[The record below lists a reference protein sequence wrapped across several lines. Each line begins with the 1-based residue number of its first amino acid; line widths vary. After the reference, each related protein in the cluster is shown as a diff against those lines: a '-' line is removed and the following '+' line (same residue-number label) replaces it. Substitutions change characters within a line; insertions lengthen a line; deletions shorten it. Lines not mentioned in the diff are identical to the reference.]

1 MVLMNKRFALSRIF
15 ASVFVFILS
24 WTRCEIAFRTGQYGV
39 TQEMGFMQARKV
51 LGGLDAGSYMQGGLS
66 LAEGTFRDPSNN
78 FIWELW
84 PPGMSLMNF
93 LFIKVL
99 GIGSSPLLIW
109 SFFSSLVTALLTYLL
124 FGFLKNQK
132 KSFQIFG
139 IVLIAIFLISSA
151 TQGWLLDQGI
161 MYAEGLTVLGLFL
174 TLYFMG
180 EFIQGHKLQNLVLSG
195 LGLALAVFMRSVN
208 LAIVYLL
215 IACILTLLLLKLAQI
230 FLKTRGKVITMVK
243 VGALTT
249 ITAVPITLMA
259 IWMSFR
265 ATWIPNNQYQ
275 WVTSAANSWKW
286 YWMRDSDFK
295 ETGWGIVAGIDN
307 WACQIDK
314 IVCAKIYAAPDT
326 NWDYQG
332 LSIQA
337 ILQNPISF
345 IVERIPHFWDY
356 WVLNG
361 RWLYPPQSRIP
372 ASVSLVEGLLFLCIF
387 LFALFLIA
395 KIWNK
400 CYELALLQIAIL
412 FGNLL
417 PLLIYHLEG
426 RYFLPIKLVAV
437 FIILQN
443 LHICQRL
450 QIRVFTKLRIIRF
463 GKNYN
468 NEVNV

>member
-1 MVLMNKRFALSRIF
+1 MVLLNKRFEISRIL
-15 ASVFVFILS
+15 ASIFVFFLS
-24 WTRCEIAFRTGQYGV
+24 WTRCEVAFRTGQYGV
-39 TQEMGFMQARKV
+39 TREMGFEQARKI

-93 LFIKVL
+93 LIIKVL
-99 GIGSSPLLIW
+99 GTNSSPLLIW
-109 SFFSSLVTALLTYLL
+109 SLIASLVTALLTYMLI
-124 FGFLKNQK
+124 GFLQNQIK
-132 KSFQIFG
+132 IFQIFG
-139 IVLIAIFLISSA
+139 LTLIAILLISSA

-161 MYAEGLTVLGLFL
+161 MYAEGLTVLGLFSS
-174 TLYFMG
+174 LYFMG
-180 EFIQGHKLQNLVLSG
+180 KYLEGNKPVHLAISGIALS
-195 LGLALAVFMRSVN
+195 LAVFMRSIN
-208 LAIVYLL
+208 LAIIYLL
-215 IACILTLLLLKLAQI
+215 FASVFILLLVRTVQVL
-230 FLKTRGKVITMVK
+230 FRSRGKEITVVK
-243 VGALTT
+243 VGVLTT
-249 ITAVPITLMA
+249 LTAVPILLMS
-259 IWMSFR
+259 IWMIFR
-265 ATWIPNNQYQ
+265 ATWIPNLQFQ

-295 ETGWGIVAGIDN
+295 GTGWEIVAGIDN

-314 IVCAKIYAAPDT
+314 AVCAKIYAAPDT

-337 ILQNPISF
+337 IFSNPISF
-345 IVERIPHFWDY
+345 MIERIPNFWDY

-372 ASVSLVEGLLFLCIF
+372 ASVSLAEGILFLCIF
-387 LFALFLIA
+387 LLALFSITR
-395 KIWNK
+395 IMNRS
-400 CYELALLQIAIL
+400 YEIALLQLALL

-450 QIRVFTKLRIIRF
+450 QIQLFTKPKITVLRR
-463 GKNYN
+463 KLS
-468 NEVNV
+468 

>member
-1 MVLMNKRFALSRIF
+1 MVLLNKRFEISRIL
-15 ASVFVFILS
+15 ASIFVFFLS
-24 WTRCEIAFRTGQYGV
+24 WTRCEVAFRTGQYGV
-39 TQEMGFMQARKV
+39 TREMGFEQARKI

-93 LFIKVL
+93 LIIKVL
-99 GIGSSPLLIW
+99 GTNSSPLLIW
-109 SFFSSLVTALLTYLL
+109 SLIASLVTALLTYMLI
-124 FGFLKNQK
+124 GFLQNQIK
-132 KSFQIFG
+132 IFQIFG
-139 IVLIAIFLISSA
+139 LTLIAILLISSA

-161 MYAEGLTVLGLFL
+161 MYAEGLTVLGLFSS
-174 TLYFMG
+174 LYFMG
-180 EFIQGHKLQNLVLSG
+180 KYLEANKPVHLAISG
-195 LGLALAVFMRSVN
+195 IALALAVFMRSIN
-208 LAIVYLL
+208 LAIIYLL
-215 IACILTLLLLKLAQI
+215 FASVIILLIVKTAQVLLKS
-230 FLKTRGKVITMVK
+230 KGKEITVVK
-243 VGALTT
+243 VGTLSAL
-249 ITAVPITLMA
+249 TAVPILLMS
-259 IWMSFR
+259 IWMLFR
-265 ATWIPNNQYQ
+265 STWIPNLQFQ

-295 ETGWGIVAGIDN
+295 GTGWEIVAGIDN

-314 IVCAKIYAAPDT
+314 AVCAKIYAAPDT

-337 ILQNPISF
+337 IFNNPISF
-345 IVERIPHFWDY
+345 MVERIPNFWDY

-372 ASVSLVEGLLFLCIF
+372 ASVSLAEGILFLCIF
-387 LFALFLIA
+387 LFALFSITR
-395 KIWNK
+395 IINRS
-400 CYELALLQIAIL
+400 YEIALLQLAII
-412 FGNLL
+412 FGNFL

-450 QIRVFTKLRIIRF
+450 QIQLFTKPKITVLRR
-463 GKNYN
+463 KLR
-468 NEVNV
+468 

>member
-1 MVLMNKRFALSRIF
+1 MVLLNKRFEISRIL
-15 ASVFVFILS
+15 ASIFIFFLS
-24 WTRCEIAFRTGQYGV
+24 WTRCEVAFRTGQYGV
-39 TQEMGFMQARKV
+39 TREMGFEQARKI

-93 LFIKVL
+93 LIIKVL
-99 GIGSSPLLIW
+99 GTNSSPLLIW
-109 SFFSSLVTALLTYLL
+109 SLIASLVTALLTYMLI
-124 FGFLKNQK
+124 GFLQNQIK
-132 KSFQIFG
+132 IFQIFG
-139 IVLIAIFLISSA
+139 LTLIAILLISSA

-161 MYAEGLTVLGLFL
+161 MYGEGLTVLGLFSS
-174 TLYFMG
+174 LYFMG
-180 EFIQGHKLQNLVLSG
+180 KYLEANKPVHLAVSGIALS
-195 LGLALAVFMRSVN
+195 LAVFMRSIN
-208 LAIVYLL
+208 LAIIYLL
-215 IACILTLLLLKLAQI
+215 FASVIILLIVKTAQVLLKS
-230 FLKTRGKVITMVK
+230 KGKEITVVK
-243 VGALTT
+243 VGTLSAL
-249 ITAVPITLMA
+249 TAVPILLMS
-259 IWMSFR
+259 IWMLFR
-265 ATWIPNNQYQ
+265 STWIPNLQFQ

-295 ETGWGIVAGIDN
+295 GTGWEIVAGIDN

-314 IVCAKIYAAPDT
+314 AVCAKIYAAPDT

-337 ILQNPISF
+337 IFNNPISF
-345 IVERIPHFWDY
+345 MVERIPNFWDY

-372 ASVSLVEGLLFLCIF
+372 ASVSLAEGILFLCIF
-387 LFALFLIA
+387 LFALFSITR
-395 KIWNK
+395 IMNRS
-400 CYELALLQIAIL
+400 YEIALLQLAIL
-412 FGNLL
+412 FGNFL

-450 QIRVFTKLRIIRF
+450 QIQLFTKPKITVLRR
-463 GKNYN
+463 KLR
-468 NEVNV
+468 

>member
-1 MVLMNKRFALSRIF
+1 MVLLNKRFEISRIL
-15 ASVFVFILS
+15 ASIFVFFLS
-24 WTRCEIAFRTGQYGV
+24 WTRCEVAFRTGQYGV
-39 TQEMGFMQARKV
+39 TREMGFEQARKI

-66 LAEGTFRDPSNN
+66 LAEGTFKDPSNN

-93 LFIKVL
+93 LIIKVL
-99 GIGSSPLLIW
+99 GTNSSPLLIW
-109 SFFSSLVTALLTYLL
+109 SLAASLVTALLTYMLI
-124 FGFLKNQK
+124 GFLQNLNKF
-132 KSFQIFG
+132 FQIFG
-139 IVLIAIFLISSA
+139 LTLIAILLISSA

-161 MYAEGLTVLGLFL
+161 MYAEGLTILGLFSS
-174 TLYFMG
+174 LYFMG
-180 EFIQGHKLQNLVLSG
+180 KYLEGNKPVHLAISGIALS
-195 LGLALAVFMRSVN
+195 LAVFMRSIN
-208 LAIVYLL
+208 LAIIYLL
-215 IACILTLLLLKLAQI
+215 IASVIILLIVKAAQVL
-230 FLKTRGKVITMVK
+230 FRSRGKEITVVK
-243 VGALTT
+243 VGILTT
-249 ITAVPITLMA
+249 LTAVPILLMS
-259 IWMSFR
+259 IWMIFR
-265 ATWIPNNQYQ
+265 ATWIPNLQFQ

-295 ETGWGIVAGIDN
+295 GTGWEIVAGIDN

-314 IVCAKIYAAPDT
+314 AVCAKIYAAPDT
-326 NWDYQG
+326 NWDYQS

-337 ILQNPISF
+337 IFNHPISF
-345 IVERIPHFWDY
+345 MIERIPNFWDY

-372 ASVSLVEGLLFLCIF
+372 ASVSLAEGIIFLCIF
-387 LFALFLIA
+387 LFALFSITR
-395 KIWNK
+395 IMNRS
-400 CYELALLQIAIL
+400 YEIALLQLAIL

-450 QIRVFTKLRIIRF
+450 QIQLFTKPIITVLRR
-463 GKNYN
+463 KQRL
-468 NEVNV
+468 

>member
-1 MVLMNKRFALSRIF
+1 MVLLNKRFEISRIL
-15 ASVFVFILS
+15 ASIFIFFLS
-24 WTRCEIAFRTGQYGV
+24 WTRCEVAFRTGQYGV
-39 TQEMGFMQARKV
+39 TREMGFEQARKI

-66 LAEGTFRDPSNN
+66 LAQGTFRDPSNN

-93 LFIKVL
+93 LIIKVL
-99 GIGSSPLLIW
+99 GTNSSPLLIW
-109 SFFSSLVTALLTYLL
+109 SLIASLVTALLTYMLI
-124 FGFLKNQK
+124 GFLQNQIK
-132 KSFQIFG
+132 IFQIFG
-139 IVLIAIFLISSA
+139 LTLIAILLISSA

-161 MYAEGLTVLGLFL
+161 MYAEGLTVLGLFSS
-174 TLYFMG
+174 LYFMG
-180 EFIQGHKLQNLVLSG
+180 KYLEANKPVHLAISGIALS
-195 LGLALAVFMRSVN
+195 LAVFMRSIN
-208 LAIVYLL
+208 LTIIYLL
-215 IACILTLLLLKLAQI
+215 FASLIILLIVKTAQVLLKS
-230 FLKTRGKVITMVK
+230 KGKEITVVK
-243 VGALTT
+243 VGTLSAL
-249 ITAVPITLMA
+249 TAVPILLMS
-259 IWMSFR
+259 IWMLFR
-265 ATWIPNNQYQ
+265 STWIPNLQFQ

-295 ETGWGIVAGIDN
+295 GTGWEIVAGIDN

-314 IVCAKIYAAPDT
+314 AVCAKIYAAPDT

-337 ILQNPISF
+337 IFNNPISF
-345 IVERIPHFWDY
+345 MVERIPNFWDY

-372 ASVSLVEGLLFLCIF
+372 ASVSLAEGILFLCIF
-387 LFALFLIA
+387 LFALFSITR
-395 KIWNK
+395 IMNRS
-400 CYELALLQIAIL
+400 YEIALLQLAIL
-412 FGNLL
+412 FGNFL

-450 QIRVFTKLRIIRF
+450 RIQLFTKPKITVLRR
-463 GKNYN
+463 KLR
-468 NEVNV
+468 